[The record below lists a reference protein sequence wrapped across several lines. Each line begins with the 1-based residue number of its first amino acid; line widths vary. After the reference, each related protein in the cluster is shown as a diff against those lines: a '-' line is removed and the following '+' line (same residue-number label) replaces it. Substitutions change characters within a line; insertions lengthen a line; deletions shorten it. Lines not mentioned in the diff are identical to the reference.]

1 VSDQLGAVFAALSD
15 PTRRRMLDAL
25 MQDGTTSVPKLT
37 SELPITRQAV
47 AKHLAALDQAGLIE
61 RIDPRPP
68 GREVRYQLR
77 PFGLREA
84 ADWLT
89 QADVA
94 WEQRLARLKQVV
106 EGKVKT

>member
-1 VSDQLGAVFAALSD
+1 MSDPLGAVFAALSD

-25 MQDGTTSVPKLT
+25 MADGTTSVPKLT
-37 SELPITRQAV
+37 SELPISRQAV

-61 RIDPRPP
+61 RLDPGPP

-77 PFGLREA
+77 PHGLRQA

-89 QADVA
+89 QADLA
-94 WEQRLARLKQVV
+94 WEQRLSRLKQAV
-106 EGKVKT
+106 EGKVRP